1 MRNVL
6 RVLSVGLL
14 LGMPAVAVAG
24 PSATGYGATEAAGHS
39 ANWWWKPTPRPQPVP
54 ELSVGGAGAALA
66 VLVGGALM
74 MAERR
79 RREHGK

>member
-6 RVLSVGLL
+6 RVLSVSLL

-24 PSATGYGATEAAGHS
+24 PSATGYGATDVAGHE
-39 ANWWWKPTPRPQPVP
+39 ANWWKPARPRPVP

-66 VLVGGALM
+66 VLLGSVLM

>member
-14 LGMPAVAVAG
+14 LGMPAVAMAG
-24 PSATGYGATEAAGHS
+24 PSATAYGASEVAGHE
-39 ANWWWKPTPRPQPVP
+39 ATWWWKPTPRPVP

-66 VLVGGALM
+66 VLVGSVLM

-79 RREHGK
+79 RREHNK

>member
-24 PSATGYGATEAAGHS
+24 PNATGYGATDVAGHE
-39 ANWWWKPTPRPQPVP
+39 ANWWRPPRPRPVP
-54 ELSVGGAGAALA
+54 ELSVGGAGAAIA
-66 VLVGGALM
+66 VLVGSVLM

-79 RREHGK
+79 RREQSK